1 MQELDLI
8 VARDIREVQS
18 LAEYWQRLRG
28 TEIRYVPDFDDVL
41 NAPIKA
47 RTFFV
52 LVEMNEG
59 KPVCMGCFI
68 EERDRISFTVG
79 EKLLGSVAVKQLSLI
94 ASAVLGDLSPMT
106 WLHFLMQIDLCKTYD
121 FVNLG
126 EVPLQSDLY
135 RAVAALPYEYR
146 VTKPARKEQIRWLI
160 DLPLNFDDYIGFLRS
175 KSGQFIRRLRKFEAA
190 KDCSLSI
197 ISEEH
202 QISEFLLLGETI
214 SRATYQW
221 SVGQRLNND
230 ASTRNEYMRLAR
242 SGKLRCYLLHIE
254 GVPCAFVRG
263 TLVDGIYNYETPG
276 YLPEY
281 AKWSPGT
288 VLLMLVIKDLI
299 ESAKCKIFDF
309 GAGGDNVGY
318 KSKFGNIAMPSETL
332 LICHRKAMRPAL
344 IAIAQQTL
352 IAVKNLADR
361 NIGNGKLRRKIRS
374 AMRG

>member
-1 MQELDLI
+1 
-8 VARDIREVQS
+8 
-18 LAEYWQRLRG
+18 
-28 TEIRYVPDFDDVL
+28 
-41 NAPIKA
+41 
-47 RTFFV
+47 
-52 LVEMNEG
+52 
-59 KPVCMGCFI
+59 
-68 EERDRISFTVG
+68 
-79 EKLLGSVAVKQLSLI
+79 
-94 ASAVLGDLSPMT
+94 
-106 WLHFLMQIDLCKTYD
+106 
-121 FVNLG
+121 
-126 EVPLQSDLY
+126 
-135 RAVAALPYEYR
+135 
-146 VTKPARKEQIRWLI
+146 
-160 DLPLNFDDYIGFLRS
+160 
-175 KSGQFIRRLRKFEAA
+175 
-190 KDCSLSI
+190 
-197 ISEEH
+197 
-202 QISEFLLLGETI
+202 
-214 SRATYQW
+214 
-221 SVGQRLNND
+221 
-230 ASTRNEYMRLAR
+230 LAR